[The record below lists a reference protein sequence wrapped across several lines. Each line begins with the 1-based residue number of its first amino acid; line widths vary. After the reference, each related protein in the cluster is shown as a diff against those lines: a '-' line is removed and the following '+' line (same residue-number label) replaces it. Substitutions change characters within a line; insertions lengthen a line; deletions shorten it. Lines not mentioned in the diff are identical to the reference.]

1 MKNTLST
8 IKSHEPNSIKAVK
21 IILTLSIL
29 AATAVLTTYW
39 LAPIASLFICITV
52 VLFTATAL
60 AVLVSYISSKFLYL
74 PKIDPPKKELLDELQ
89 TVKQILERG
98 YDRPGDDKEQCKQFI
113 KEVVRY
119 YIQVISKKNN
129 IELDQPHAA
138 VTKIDP
144 HIAPSAP
151 PLSVHNQQGYGTF
164 FHESNSVSN
173 KGPLI
178 STEPIAC
185 VNG

>member
-8 IKSHEPNSIKAVK
+8 IKSHEPNSVKAAK

-39 LAPIASLFICITV
+39 LAPIATLFICITV

-60 AVLVSYISSKFLYL
+60 AALVSYISSKFLYL

-89 TVKQILERG
+89 TVKQILEHG
-98 YDRPGDDKEQCKQFI
+98 YDRPGDNKEQCKQFI

-119 YIQVISKKNN
+119 YIQAISKKNN

-144 HIAPSAP
+144 HIDPSAP

-164 FHESNSVSN
+164 FMNLTLLVT
-173 KGPLI
+173 KVP
-178 STEPIAC
+178 
-185 VNG
+185 